1 MSTAGRT
8 PANQINVKKK
18 KQKGKGARRRSRTAT
33 RAVSRVQRF
42 ESPGGTE
49 TEGRI
54 RVTEVEIFES
64 RLDFLVVINSCLF
77 GSFTSFIQYGTGSEN
92 KPSSPKNG
100 R

>member
-1 MSTAGRT
+1 MSTASRT
-8 PANQINVKKK
+8 PANQIKGKKK
-18 KQKGKGARRRSRTAT
+18 KGKVARGRSRTAT

-49 TEGRI
+49 AEGRI
-54 RVTEVEIFES
+54 TVTEGQIFES
-64 RLDFLVVINSCLF
+64 RLDFLVVLNSCLF
-77 GSFTSFIQYGTGSEN
+77 GSFTSFIQYGTSSEN